1 MMPAQ
6 EVSGWLLKNGVQFE
20 PVKFFASDSGS
31 SLRESKLNPVD
42 SRVFQWSHSSRTGTF
57 NQRLHLVESRV
68 VLFNRFDRKIF
79 KPQFLTTKQIADP
92 VLTTANVS
100 INRIQVLKANFLK
113 NIRKSVKSN

>member
-1 MMPAQ
+1 M
-6 EVSGWLLKNGVQFE
+6 EVQFE
-20 PVKFFASDSGS
+20 PVKFFASDLGS
-31 SLRESKLNPVD
+31 SLRKSKLNPVD
-42 SRVFQWSHSSRTGTF
+42 PETNSRVFQWSHSSRTGTF

-113 NIRKSVKSN
+113 NIRKSDKSN